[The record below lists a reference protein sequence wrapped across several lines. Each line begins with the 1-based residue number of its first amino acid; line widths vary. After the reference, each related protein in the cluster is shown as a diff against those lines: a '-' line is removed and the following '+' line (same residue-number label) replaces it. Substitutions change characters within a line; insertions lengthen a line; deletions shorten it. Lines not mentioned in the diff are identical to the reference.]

1 MKQAQGC
8 SSPRNA
14 LLRPHETGSGLFVFG
29 NPATVG
35 AVICNE
41 CKRLQLLYSPLTA
54 FGQFTRASHS
64 HGDSRMRM
72 IRPALFALSMLTA
85 FTPAAFASGLVA
97 TQSVERVIVEE
108 GADGKEAV
116 RFEKADRVSPGDE
129 VFYNLDFRNEGA
141 EPAVNVQ
148 LVMPVPSEVAYV
160 ENSATGDGADV
171 AFSIDN
177 GRTFAQRGSL
187 SITVDGEKRLAKADQ
202 ITHIRWTFD
211 DEIAPNADGGVGYLA
226 VLK

>member
-1 MKQAQGC
+1 
-8 SSPRNA
+8 
-14 LLRPHETGSGLFVFG
+14 
-29 NPATVG
+29 
-35 AVICNE
+35 
-41 CKRLQLLYSPLTA
+41 
-54 FGQFTRASHS
+54 
-64 HGDSRMRM
+64 MRM

-85 FTPAAFASGLVA
+85 FAPAALANGLVA

-108 GADGKEAV
+108 GVDGKEAV

-129 VFYNLDFRNEGA
+129 VFYNLDFRNDGD

-148 LVMPVPSEVAYV
+148 LVMPVPSEVSYV
-160 ENSATGDGADV
+160 ENSATGENAEITY
-171 AFSIDN
+171 SIDE
-177 GRTFAQRGSL
+177 GRTFAQRGAL

-211 DEIAPNADGGVGYLA
+211 DEIAPQAEGGVGYLA